1 MSGNL
6 NNCIILDFD
15 GTVVTHEFPSVGKDI
30 GAVPILKKL
39 VANGHKLILFTM
51 RSERPFINFNG
62 SVRYVLDEA
71 VEWFEKNDI
80 PLYGINTNPEQKD
93 WTSSPKAFGQLIID
107 DIGLG
112 CPTKVD
118 KKKSQ
123 RPFVDWEK
131 VEELLIEKGLI
142 EKDDNERTN

>member
-1 MSGNL
+1 MNK
-6 NNCIILDFD
+6 IEILVDFD

-93 WTSSPKAFGQLIID
+93 WTDSPKAFGQLLID
-107 DIGLG
+107 DIALG
-112 CPTKVD
+112 CPIKVD

-142 EKDDNERTN
+142 EKETN

>member
-1 MSGNL
+1 MIKL
-6 NNCIILDFD
+6 EILVDFD

-93 WTSSPKAFGQLIID
+93 WTDSPKAFGQLLID
-107 DIGLG
+107 DIALG
-112 CPTKVD
+112 CPIKVD

-142 EKDDNERTN
+142 EKETN

>member
-1 MSGNL
+1 MNSNI
-6 NNCIILDFD
+6 IILDFD

-71 VEWFEKNDI
+71 VEWFVKNDI

-93 WTSSPKAFGQLIID
+93 WTSSPKAFGQLMID
-107 DIGLG
+107 DIALG
-112 CPTKVD
+112 CPIKVD

-142 EKDDNERTN
+142 EKETN

>member
-1 MSGNL
+1 MIKL
-6 NNCIILDFD
+6 EILVDFD
-15 GTVVTHEFPSVGKDI
+15 GTVVTHDFPRIGKDI
-30 GAVPILKKL
+30 GAVPVLKKL

-71 VEWFEKNDI
+71 VEWFTENDI
-80 PLYGINTNPEQKD
+80 PLYGINTNPDQKN
-93 WTSSPKAFGQLIID
+93 WTSSPKAFGELIID
-107 DIGLG
+107 DIALG

-118 KKKSQ
+118 KDISQ

-142 EKDDNERTN
+142 EK

>member
-1 MSGNL
+1 MKKVE
-6 NNCIILDFD
+6 ILVDFD
-15 GTVVTHEFPSVGKDI
+15 GTVVTHEFPRVGKDI

-51 RSERPFINFNG
+51 RSERPFMNFNG

-71 VEWFEKNDI
+71 VEWFVKNDI

-93 WTSSPKAFGQLIID
+93 WTDSPKAFGQLMID
-107 DIGLG
+107 DIALG
-112 CPTKVD
+112 CPIKVD
-118 KKKSQ
+118 KNVSQ

-142 EKDDNERTN
+142 EKDDNQGTN

>member
-1 MSGNL
+1 MNKIE
-6 NNCIILDFD
+6 IILDFD
-15 GTVVTHEFPSVGKDI
+15 GTVVTHEFPRVGKDI
-30 GAVPILKKL
+30 GAVPVLKKL

-71 VEWFEKNDI
+71 VEWFVKNEI

-93 WTSSPKAFGQLIID
+93 WTSSPKAFGQLMID
-107 DIGLG
+107 DIALG

-142 EKDDNERTN
+142 

>member
-1 MSGNL
+1 MNK
-6 NNCIILDFD
+6 IEILVDFD

-107 DIGLG
+107 DIALG

-118 KKKSQ
+118 KSKSQ
-123 RPFVDWEK
+123 RPFMDWGK

-142 EKDDNERTN
+142 EK

>member
-1 MSGNL
+1 MQKIN
-6 NNCIILDFD
+6 ILIDFD
-15 GTVVTHEFPSVGKDI
+15 GTVVTHEFPKIGKDI

-62 SVRYVLDEA
+62 SVRYVLDET
-71 VEWFEKNDI
+71 VEWFVKNEI
-80 PLYGINTNPEQKD
+80 PLYGINSNPTQKD
-93 WTSSPKAFGQLIID
+93 WTDSPKAFGQLMID

-112 CPTKVD
+112 CPIKVD

-142 EKDDNERTN
+142 GNDNERTN

>member
-1 MSGNL
+1 MNKL
-6 NNCIILDFD
+6 EILIDFD

-39 VANGHKLILFTM
+39 VDNGHKLILFTM

-107 DIGLG
+107 DIALG

-118 KKKSQ
+118 KSKSQ

-142 EKDDNERTN
+142 EKETN

>member
-1 MSGNL
+1 MNSNI
-6 NNCIILDFD
+6 IILDFD

-71 VEWFEKNDI
+71 VEWFVKNDI

-93 WTSSPKAFGQLIID
+93 WTSSPKAFGQLMID
-107 DIGLG
+107 DIALG
-112 CPTKVD
+112 CPIKVD

-142 EKDDNERTN
+142 EKDDNQGTN

>member
-1 MSGNL
+1 MIKL
-6 NNCIILDFD
+6 EILVDFD
-15 GTVVTHEFPSVGKDI
+15 GTVVTHEFPNVGKDI

-71 VEWFEKNDI
+71 VEWFVKNDI
-80 PLYGINTNPEQKD
+80 PLYGVNTNPEQKD

-107 DIGLG
+107 DIALG
-112 CPTKVD
+112 CPVQVD
-118 KKKSQ
+118 KKVSQ

-142 EKDDNERTN
+142 EKETN

>member
-1 MSGNL
+1 MNK
-6 NNCIILDFD
+6 IEILVDFD

-71 VEWFEKNDI
+71 VEWFVKNDI

-107 DIGLG
+107 DIALG

-142 EKDDNERTN
+142 EKDDNQGTN

>member
-1 MSGNL
+1 MNK
-6 NNCIILDFD
+6 IEILVDFD
-15 GTVVTHEFPSVGKDI
+15 ATVVTHEFPSVGKDI

-107 DIGLG
+107 DIALG

-142 EKDDNERTN
+142 EKETN

>member
-1 MSGNL
+1 MNKL
-6 NNCIILDFD
+6 DIIVDFD
-15 GTVVTHEFPSVGKDI
+15 GTVVTHEFPRVGKDI
-30 GAVPILKKL
+30 GAVPVLKKL

-51 RSERPFINFNG
+51 RSERPFMNFNG

-71 VEWFEKNDI
+71 VEWFVKNDI
-80 PLYGINTNPEQKD
+80 PLYGVNTNPEQKD
-93 WTSSPKAFGQLIID
+93 WTSSPKAFGQLMID
-107 DIGLG
+107 DIALG
-112 CPTKVD
+112 CPIKVD

>member
-1 MSGNL
+1 MMIKL
-6 NNCIILDFD
+6 EILVDFD

-93 WTSSPKAFGQLIID
+93 WTDSPKAFGQLLID
-107 DIGLG
+107 DIALG
-112 CPTKVD
+112 CPIKVD

-142 EKDDNERTN
+142 EKETN

>member
-1 MSGNL
+1 MIKL
-6 NNCIILDFD
+6 EIIVDFD
-15 GTVVTHEFPSVGKDI
+15 GTVVTHDFPRIGKDI
-30 GAVPILKKL
+30 GAVPVLKKL

-71 VEWFEKNDI
+71 VEWFTENDI
-80 PLYGINTNPEQKD
+80 PLYGVNTNPDQKT
-93 WTSSPKAFGQLIID
+93 WTSSPKAFGELIID
-107 DIGLG
+107 DIALG

-118 KKKSQ
+118 KDISQ

-142 EKDDNERTN
+142 EK